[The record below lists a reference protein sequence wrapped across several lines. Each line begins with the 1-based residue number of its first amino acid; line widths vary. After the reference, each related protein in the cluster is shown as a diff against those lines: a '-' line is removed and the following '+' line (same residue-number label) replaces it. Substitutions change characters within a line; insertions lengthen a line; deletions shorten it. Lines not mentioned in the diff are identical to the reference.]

1 MEAYSN
7 RMCGINGLITA
18 DIDLKRKI
26 KEANSLIRHRGPDDE
41 GFVFIN
47 TSDSEAMQFSGDD
60 SPDEIKKRFPLL
72 NFDNSNGEQAIL
84 AHRRLSII
92 DLSANGHC
100 PMSDAGGNIW
110 LTYNGE
116 IYNYIELRE
125 ELKSAGFHFRTASD
139 TEVIINSYLHW
150 GVECLNKFNGMWAFA
165 IWDSGKKRLILARD
179 RFGVKPLYYSKE
191 HNYFAFSSELKPL
204 AAYRNFKL
212 TVNKEKI
219 PFYLIYGNRLNS
231 NDTYLKEIN
240 SLPASHYLIYENGK
254 TDIIRYYEVQA
265 RAHPPLSEKELAG
278 SIVELLEDSIKL
290 RFRSD
295 VPVGTCLSGGFDS
308 SSIVSLASDAG
319 EKNIQTF
326 SAVWNEKDCDESYYI
341 DIVNERFRCTPNK
354 VIPQES
360 EFAETFEKLC
370 YYQEIPTEGPGLYP
384 QWYVMQKAG
393 QKVKVL
399 LDGQGGD
406 EVFGGYFQMGAYLR
420 GVLRDKNIF
429 RIAAESPNFMKFF
442 NKNGLHSF
450 TSWLFPRQYGYMT
463 RSKLSARFTI
473 INTELLN
480 KIDRSALYFDVEPPR
495 KFGSYLGSLSYHFIS
510 NMTIPALLHYEDR
523 SSMAHSIESRVPFLD
538 YRLVE
543 LGVNLSSNYLSYKGV
558 SRPLYRKALGPY
570 LPPEVV
576 KRKDKLGFPVPFAE
590 WTLGSLKDLIHDELL
605 GSTAPLYEY
614 VDRQSLKNNL
624 ETHFNKTR
632 DYSWEIW
639 RLLSLNNF
647 LKLFSGSTRLTAG
660 LQNR

>member
-1 MEAYSN
+1 
-7 RMCGINGLITA
+7 MCGINGLITG
-18 DIDLKRKI
+18 DIDFKRKI
-26 KEANSLIRHRGPDDE
+26 KEANDLIRHRGPDDE
-41 GFVFIN
+41 GYVFIN
-47 TSDSEAMQFSGDD
+47 TSAATARQFSGND
-60 SPDEIKKRFPLL
+60 STVEIRDKYPQLS
-72 NFDNSNGEQAIL
+72 FDNNGSEEAIL

-92 DLSANGHC
+92 DLSASGHC
-100 PMSDAGGNIW
+100 PMSDSEEKIW

-125 ELKSAGFHFRTASD
+125 ELKRAGFQFRTASD
-139 TEVIINSYLHW
+139 TEVIINAYLHW
-150 GVECLNKFNGMWAFA
+150 GTECLNKFNGMWAFA
-165 IWDSGKKRLILARD
+165 IWDAGKKRLLLARD

-191 HNYFAFSSELKPL
+191 QNYFAFSSELKPL
-204 AAYRNFKL
+204 AVYRNFNTK
-212 TVNKEKI
+212 VNRKKI

-231 NDTYLKEIN
+231 NDTYLDGIN
-240 SLPASHYLIYENGK
+240 SLPASHYLIHESGR
-254 TDIIRYYEVQA
+254 TELVRYYDIPSSA
-265 RAHPPLSEKELAG
+265 NTDNSESEIAG

-308 SSIVSLASDAG
+308 SSIVSLASDSG
-319 EKNIQTF
+319 ENDIETF

-341 DIVNERFRCTPNK
+341 DIVNERFRCSANK

-360 EFAETFEKLC
+360 EFTEVFHKLC

-384 QWYVMQKAG
+384 QWYVMQKAKE
-393 QKVKVL
+393 KVKVL

-420 GVLRDKNIF
+420 GVLRDKNLF
-429 RIAAESPNFMKFF
+429 KIAAESANFMKFF

-463 RSKLSARFTI
+463 RSKLSARFSI
-473 INTELLN
+473 INNDLLN
-480 KIDRSALYFDVEPPR
+480 EIDRSALYFDVEPPK
-495 KFGSYLGSLSYHFIS
+495 KFGSYLGSLSYHFIR

-523 SSMAHSIESRVPFLD
+523 SSMAHSLESRVPFLD

-543 LGVNLSSNYLSYKGV
+543 LGVNLSSKYLSHKGV
-558 SRPLYRKALGPY
+558 SRPLYRKALKPY
-570 LPPEVV
+570 LPEEVV
-576 KRKDKLGFPVPFAE
+576 NRKDKLGFPVPFAE
-590 WTLGSLKDLIHDELL
+590 WTHGSLKNMINDELL
-605 GSTAPLYEY
+605 NSNAPLFDY
-614 VDRQSLKNNL
+614 VNKQSLINNL
-624 ETHFNKTR
+624 GAHFSRTR

-647 LKLFSGSTRLTAG
+647 LKLFSGKTRIPAG
-660 LQNR
+660 LT

>member
-1 MEAYSN
+1 
-7 RMCGINGLITA
+7 MCGINGLITA
-18 DIDLKRKI
+18 DIDFKRKI
-26 KEANSLIRHRGPDDE
+26 KEANDLIRHRGPDDE
-41 GFVFIN
+41 GYVFIN
-47 TSDSEAMQFSGDD
+47 TASAAALQFSGKD
-60 SPDEIKKRFPLL
+60 SPDEIKKKFPILS
-72 NFDNSNGEQAIL
+72 FEDTVGEEAIL

-92 DLSANGHC
+92 DLSASGHC
-100 PMSDAGGNIW
+100 PMSDKDGKIW

-125 ELKSAGFHFRTASD
+125 ELKNAGFNFRTASD

-150 GVECLNKFNGMWAFA
+150 GTQCLSKFNGMWSFA
-165 IWDSGKKRLILARD
+165 IWDSGKKRLLLARD
-179 RFGVKPLYYSKE
+179 RFGVKPLYYTKE
-191 HNYFAFSSELKPL
+191 HDYFAFSSEMKPL
-204 AAYRNFKL
+204 AVYRNFD
-212 TVNKEKI
+212 TAVNKKKI

-231 NDTYLKEIN
+231 NDTYLEGIN
-240 SLPASHYLIYENGK
+240 SLPASHYLTYENGR
-254 TDIIRYYEVQA
+254 TELVRYYDVPSA
-265 RAHPPLSEKELAG
+265 RDTGGSDSEIAR

-319 EKNIQTF
+319 ENNIETF
-326 SAVWNEKDCDESYYI
+326 SAVWNEMDCDESYYI
-341 DIVNERFRCTPNK
+341 DIVNERFKCSANK

-360 EFAETFEKLC
+360 EFAEVFQKLC

-384 QWYVMQKAG
+384 QWYVMQKAKE
-393 QKVKVL
+393 KVKVL

-463 RSKLSARFTI
+463 RSKLSARFSI
-473 INTELLN
+473 INSDLLN
-480 KIDRSALYFDVEPPR
+480 QMDRGALYFDVEPT
-495 KFGSYLGSLSYHFIS
+495 KKLGSYLGSLSYHFIR

-523 SSMAHSIESRVPFLD
+523 SSMAHSLESRVPFLD

-543 LGVNLSSNYLSYKGV
+543 LGVNLSSKYLAHKGV
-558 SRPLYRKALGPY
+558 SRPLYRKALKPY
-570 LPPEVV
+570 LPEEVV
-576 KRKDKLGFPVPFAE
+576 NRKDKLGFPVPFAE
-590 WTLGSLKDLIHDELL
+590 WTHGSLKNMINDELL
-605 GSTAPLYEY
+605 SSNTLLFDY
-614 VDRQSLKNNL
+614 VDKQSLINNL
-624 ETHFNKTR
+624 DAHFSKTR

-647 LKLFSGSTRLTAG
+647 LKLFSGKTSILAART
-660 LQNR
+660 

>member
-1 MEAYSN
+1 
-7 RMCGINGLITA
+7 MCGINGLITA
-18 DIDLKRKI
+18 DSDLKRKI
-26 KEANSLIRHRGPDDE
+26 QEANDLIKHRGPDDE
-41 GFVFIN
+41 GYVFIN
-47 TSDSEAMQFSGDD
+47 TSSSAVNQFSGKD
-60 SPDEIKKRFPLL
+60 SPEEIRKKFPLL
-72 NFDNSNGEQAIL
+72 AFNVNSSEEVIL

-100 PMSDAGGNIW
+100 PMTDPGGNIW

-125 ELKSAGFHFRTASD
+125 ELKTAGYRFRTTSD

-150 GVECLNKFNGMWAFA
+150 GTECLNKFNGMWAFA
-165 IWDSGKKRLILARD
+165 IWDNRKKRLLLARD
-179 RFGVKPLYYSKE
+179 RFGVKPLYYSNEKD
-191 HNYFAFSSELKPL
+191 YFAFSSELKPL
-204 AAYRNFKL
+204 AAYKNFNID
-212 TVNKEKI
+212 VNKKKI

-231 NDTYLKEIN
+231 NDTYLKGIY
-240 SLPASHYLIYENGK
+240 SLPASHYLVYEQGRTELVQYYDIVKNSRNGMN
-254 TDIIRYYEVQA
+254 EA
-265 RAHPPLSEKELAG
+265 ELTR

-319 EKNIQTF
+319 ENNIETF

-341 DIVNERFRCTPNK
+341 DIVNKRFRCSANK

-360 EFAETFEKLC
+360 EFAEVFQKLC

-384 QWYVMQKAG
+384 QWYVMQKAKE
-393 QKVKVL
+393 KVKVL

-420 GVLRDKNIF
+420 GVLRDKNLF
-429 RIAAESPNFMKFF
+429 RIASESANFMKFF

-463 RSKLSARFTI
+463 RSKLSARFSI
-473 INTELLN
+473 INSSLLN
-480 KIDRSALYFDVEPPR
+480 EMERNALYFDVEPP
-495 KFGSYLGSLSYHFIS
+495 KKMGSYLGSLSYHFIR

-543 LGVNLSSNYLSYKGV
+543 LGINLRSKYLSYKGI
-558 SRPLYRKALGPY
+558 SRPLYRKALKPY
-570 LPPEVV
+570 LPEEVV
-576 KRKDKLGFPVPFAE
+576 NRKDKLGFPVPFAE
-590 WTLGSLKDLIHDELL
+590 WTH
-605 GSTAPLYEY
+605 
-614 VDRQSLKNNL
+614 RSLKNLINDELSGSESPMFDFVDRKSLTNNL
-624 ETHFNKTR
+624 DAHFNKTR

-647 LKLFSGSTRLTAG
+647 LKLFQGKRPLSGKPI
-660 LQNR
+660 